1 MKHSAEQRKCYQSGS
16 PRLQKLFWLL
26 MKQRSPIL
34 SKISLY
40 WKCQLAGWSIFTIV
54 VYIFDNLAYKD
65 EFIAFIPFAISIL
78 ILGLVS
84 SHLMKI
90 TIQRFRIFKKR
101 FTFQVISLL
110 VISILFS
117 FFGTFI
123 WMVLMIKAGFWKIE
137 GNNDAERVSDF
148 LNEFFFN
155 LFPVLLTMS
164 CWLLIYFLF
173 HYVKG
178 VRREE
183 QLKMR
188 YKLQMIELEAKA
200 LRAQMNPHFIFNCM
214 NSIKALIQNDEKKL
228 SIDYLTTFSKLIRT
242 VFQNSD
248 KRRISLYDEL
258 ETCRLYIQLE
268 TMRLNGKLKY
278 NFNID
283 PNIDLKSVMVPA
295 LIIQPFIENAIWHGI
310 VPKEQGA
317 INISIKQN
325 ADAIVCEVDDDGIG
339 RELSKL
345 NKPATPVIHESKGV
359 HLSQARL
366 NLEKI
371 LNETNASIEII
382 DKQENDIANGTRVV
396 IIFNLN

>member
-1 MKHSAEQRKCYQSGS
+1 
-16 PRLQKLFWLL
+16 
-26 MKQRSPIL
+26 MKQSSSIL
-34 SKISLY
+34 NRISLY
-40 WKCQLAGWSIFTIV
+40 WKCQLIGWLVFMAV
-54 VYIFDNLAYKD
+54 VYIFNNLAYKD
-65 EFIAFIPFAISIL
+65 EFIEFIPFAFSIL
-78 ILGLVS
+78 IFGLVF

-90 TIQRFRIFKKR
+90 TIKQFGIFKKR
-101 FTFQVISLL
+101 FAFQVISLSA
-110 VISILFS
+110 ISILFS
-117 FFGTFI
+117 FLGTFI
-123 WMVLMIKAGFWKIE
+123 WMVVMIKAGFWKIE
-137 GNNDAERVSDF
+137 GNDDSERVSDF
-148 LNEFFFN
+148 VNEFFFN
-155 LFPVLLTMS
+155 LFPVLLTLS
-164 CWLLIYFLF
+164 GWLLIYFLF

-183 QLKMR
+183 ELKMH

-214 NSIKALIQNDEKKL
+214 NSIKALIQNDEKKR

-248 KRRISLYDEL
+248 KRRISLFDEI

-325 ADAIVCEVDDDGIG
+325 NDAIVCEVDDDGIG

-345 NKPATPVIHESKGV
+345 NKPVATVIHESKGV

-382 DKQENDIANGTRVV
+382 DKQENDMARGTRVV